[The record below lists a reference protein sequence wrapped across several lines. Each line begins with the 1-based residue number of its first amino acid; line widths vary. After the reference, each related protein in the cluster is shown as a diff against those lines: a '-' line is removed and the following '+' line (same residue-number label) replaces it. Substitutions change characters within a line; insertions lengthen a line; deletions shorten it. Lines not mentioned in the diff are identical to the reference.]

1 MTKRHHFILHLL
13 QHWTKS
19 VMYLAV
25 LMPGIHCV
33 FPLIY
38 FFLYRRQF
46 ILKEQPHDV
55 NVAAIQPV
63 VINRNC
69 VLLQKKT

>member
-1 MTKRHHFILHLL
+1 
-13 QHWTKS
+13 
-19 VMYLAV
+19 MYLAV